1 MSLPRQLLQYRYT
14 ALAVAIAFLAALFPL
29 LGTDDVGHIAWTASL
44 WCVLVAAIR
53 SLSEP
58 RSPLDRLAR
67 VLGWVAVAASASSL
81 WCFSTADQ
89 GHGLAYFIIHSLTLA
104 FLLALLVRI
113 ILDVF
118 GHSRVSV
125 DTLVGAACAYILL
138 GLVFAFLLLVAHSL
152 GTSPVVV
159 GDAAEPSQHA
169 GALTARYLY
178 FSFVTLSTLGYGDL
192 VPASSFAQL
201 AAPAEAI
208 LGQLFLAVFI
218 ARLIGVHVA
227 SSHDRAQH
235 PPSRPTTLHG

>member
-104 FLLALLVRI
+104 FLLATGLCERHGTKTRLTPRHADEV
-113 ILDVF
+113 
-118 GHSRVSV
+118 SRV
-125 DTLVGAACAYILL
+125 L
-138 GLVFAFLLLVAHSL
+138 
-152 GTSPVVV
+152 
-159 GDAAEPSQHA
+159 
-169 GALTARYLY
+169 
-178 FSFVTLSTLGYGDL
+178 
-192 VPASSFAQL
+192 
-201 AAPAEAI
+201 
-208 LGQLFLAVFI
+208 
-218 ARLIGVHVA
+218 ARLGVI
-227 SSHDRAQH
+227 
-235 PPSRPTTLHG
+235 PET